1 MKFAF
6 LIMGDFDSR
15 TDRASIHA
23 GQAQIIGVGNLPEAV
38 KRAKDV
44 EDK

>member
-15 TDRASIHA
+15 TDRASIHD
-23 GQAQIIGVGNLPEAV
+23 GQAQGRSGMY
-38 KRAKDV
+38 
-44 EDK
+44 